1 MLFRSAV
8 HPNVKKVLVI
18 GGGDGGVARELSHYE
33 EIEVIDVVE
42 PDEMFV
48 EVCKEYFPDNS
59 KGLDDERVN
68 IYYQDGLRFLRTSHN
83 EYDLIINDATDPF
96 GHTEGLFTKEFYGSC
111 YKALKDDGIMVYQ
124 HGSPFYDEDEGAC
137 KAMHK
142 RVYNSFPISRVY
154 QAHIPTCAAGYW
166 LFGFA
171 SKKYHP
177 LKDLDAKRWNKR
189 GIKTKMVLEAVEKKN
204 AAQSG
209 EGFLVPIGV
218 SARHIHLT
226 QEHVEILFGEGYHLT
241 KFKELMGGQ
250 FASNEKVTIVG
261 LKLRAIENVRVLG
274 PVRKNTQ
281 VEISATDAISL
292 GVKAPI
298 RESGNIAG
306 SAPIAIIG
314 PKGAVYLNE
323 GCIVAKRHIHMAPK
337 DAMAA
342 GVHDGDI
349 VSVKADNERGTIFN
363 NVQIRVDDSFTL
375 EMHIDTD
382 EANAAQI
389 KSGDTVRIVSC

>member
-1 MLFRSAV
+1 M
-8 HPNVKKVLVI
+8 
-18 GGGDGGVARELSHYE
+18 
-33 EIEVIDVVE
+33 
-42 PDEMFV
+42 
-48 EVCKEYFPDNS
+48 DNS
-59 KGLDDERVN
+59 NVE
-68 IYYQDGLRFLRTSHN
+68 
-83 EYDLIINDATDPF
+83 LI
-96 GHTEGLFTKEFYGSC
+96 
-111 YKALKDDGIMVYQ
+111 
-124 HGSPFYDEDEGAC
+124 
-137 KAMHK
+137 
-142 RVYNSFPISRVY
+142 
-154 QAHIPTCAAGYW
+154 
-166 LFGFA
+166 
-171 SKKYHP
+171 
-177 LKDLDAKRWNKR
+177 
-189 GIKTKMVLEAVEKKN
+189 TKMVLEAVEKKN

-382 EANAAQI
+382 LSLI
-389 KSGDTVRIVSC
+389 HI

>member
-1 MLFRSAV
+1 METN
-8 HPNVKKVLVI
+8 NV
-18 GGGDGGVARELSHYE
+18 EL
-33 EIEVIDVVE
+33 IT
-42 PDEMFV
+42 
-48 EVCKEYFPDNS
+48 
-59 KGLDDERVN
+59 R
-68 IYYQDGLRFLRTSHN
+68 
-83 EYDLIINDATDPF
+83 
-96 GHTEGLFTKEFYGSC
+96 
-111 YKALKDDGIMVYQ
+111 MV
-124 HGSPFYDEDEGAC
+124 
-137 KAMHK
+137 
-142 RVYNSFPISRVY
+142 
-154 QAHIPTCAAGYW
+154 
-166 LFGFA
+166 
-171 SKKYHP
+171 
-177 LKDLDAKRWNKR
+177 LDALNK
-189 GIKTKMVLEAVEKKN
+189 KEEKGN
-204 AAQSG
+204 
-209 EGFLVPIGV
+209 GFMVPIGV

-226 QEHVEILFGEGYHLT
+226 QEHVEALFGPGYQLT
-241 KFKELMGGQ
+241 KKKDLMGGQ

>member
-1 MLFRSAV
+1 M
-8 HPNVKKVLVI
+8 
-18 GGGDGGVARELSHYE
+18 
-33 EIEVIDVVE
+33 
-42 PDEMFV
+42 
-48 EVCKEYFPDNS
+48 DNS
-59 KGLDDERVN
+59 NVE
-68 IYYQDGLRFLRTSHN
+68 
-83 EYDLIINDATDPF
+83 LI
-96 GHTEGLFTKEFYGSC
+96 
-111 YKALKDDGIMVYQ
+111 
-124 HGSPFYDEDEGAC
+124 
-137 KAMHK
+137 
-142 RVYNSFPISRVY
+142 
-154 QAHIPTCAAGYW
+154 
-166 LFGFA
+166 
-171 SKKYHP
+171 
-177 LKDLDAKRWNKR
+177 
-189 GIKTKMVLEAVEKKN
+189 TKMVLEAVEKKN

-389 KSGDTVRIVSC
+389 KSGDTVRIVMGKVVGSVVSTRKNENLVGNKFMIVEVADHMRQGAKQIIAIDKIGAGIGEYVLVVQGSAARIGSGMPEAPIDAAIVGIIDEGLGLE